1 MEKISIDAP
10 LHTRNVLSAEVIV
23 MEGSR
28 EHYCNAEGVTDLC
41 HGSADAAAFDL
52 RANVT
57 ETLRIPAGECLCV
70 GTGLKVWIR
79 DPNFAGHIIPRS
91 GLGNR
96 GIVLGNLHGLID
108 ADYQG
113 ELFVSV
119 WNRGHED
126 FYLNPS
132 ERFAQYYIAPVFRL
146 KPIFVDKFSNTTPR
160 GEDGFG
166 SSGTN

>member
-1 MEKISIDAP
+1 MTDKNE
-10 LHTRNVLSAEVIV
+10 LFERNVLSAEVIA
-23 MEGSR
+23 MEDSR

-41 HGSADAAAFDL
+41 HGSVDAAAFDL
-52 RANVT
+52 RANVS
-57 ETLRIPAGECLCV
+57 EPLRIPAGGCLRV

-113 ELFVSV
+113 ELIVSV

-126 FYLNPS
+126 FYLNPG
-132 ERFAQYYIAPVFRL
+132 ERFAQYYIAPVYRL
-146 KPIFVDKFSNTTPR
+146 KPVFVDEFTNVSER
-160 GEDGFG
+160 GADGFG
-166 SSGTN
+166 SSGQQ

>member
-1 MEKISIDAP
+1 MTDKNE
-10 LHTRNVLSAEVIV
+10 LFERNVLPAEVIV
-23 MEGSR
+23 MEDSR
-28 EHYCNAEGVTDLC
+28 EHYCNAEGVPDLC
-41 HGSADAAAFDL
+41 HGSVDAAAFDL
-52 RANVT
+52 RTNVS
-57 ETLRIPAGECLCV
+57 EPLRIPAGGCLRV

-113 ELFVSV
+113 ELIVSV

-126 FYLNPS
+126 FYLNPG
-132 ERFAQYYIAPVFRL
+132 ERFAQYYIAPVYRL
-146 KPIFVDKFSNTTPR
+146 KPVFVDEFSNVSER
-160 GEDGFG
+160 GAAGFG
-166 SSGTN
+166 SSGQQ